1 MYDRSPISNR
11 DLLLTDLESLRL
23 WSVDSVPSGCLLHR
37 QHFFYPILTVQK
49 AELMHD
55 VTEET
60 GGRGS
65 GRDEEAFYSLFNKG
79 IDAVHL
85 DMTNWAQ

>member
-1 MYDRSPISNR
+1 M
-11 DLLLTDLESLRL
+11 
-23 WSVDSVPSGCLLHR
+23 
-37 QHFFYPILTVQK
+37 QK